1 MAARPFPRSLWWI
14 LGTSACACWLFAIE
28 IWDWDDWWHLA
39 AGRWIVENGA
49 IPSVDSFSYT
59 ATGQPMT
66 GLPWLAEVMLFGA
79 HTVAGPAGLVILQVI
94 CAFATLT
101 LVGMTLRELD
111 VDPRVSA
118 GLVILTAVLVQERY
132 ARARPETI
140 AAAFLAAGIWLV
152 VRWWR
157 RDDRSIVGM
166 APLTLLWIPT
176 HASATLAPILLGL
189 EIAAMAIS
197 QRRRLLLP
205 IATMAVVL
213 AAFGLTQT
221 GRELVDLGLRASHS
235 ASPVAIGITEE
246 WRRPTL
252 SDGSIWIPLLLTLA
266 SVAACV
272 TKRRRDAVVPVG
284 LALVGLFLA
293 VRSIRHIAPAVLL
306 GIPAWGLAARDLRAW
321 LLHRPWPLAALA
333 LPWIIGLGLSF
344 GHVGLSPLENN
355 RVAFGFGV
363 VEDRFPSDSVD
374 VLESLPPGRTIHE
387 MHFGGYLIWRRVP
400 VFWDGRTVSLYTD
413 QQIVDFFLPAER
425 DEASLERVADHFDVK
440 YGLST
445 IESPLGALMMSSN
458 NWIPVLH
465 GRVASVYVRRKHASE
480 LAGAGIPLL
489 TTLRFTP
496 SWRWNEHWYGRV
508 LSDPVGRADLL
519 QGIRHQHDRSPKA
532 PALTGVLQYLQGR
545 APEFYTSLGL
555 APP

>member
-1 MAARPFPRSLWWI
+1 MATRPSTHSVSWVI
-14 LGTSACACWLFAIE
+14 VTSACACWLFAIK
-28 IWDWDDWWHLA
+28 IWDWDDWWHLGT
-39 AGRWIVENGA
+39 GRWIVENGE
-49 IPSVDSFSYT
+49 IPYVDPFSYT

-66 GLPWLAEVMLFGA
+66 GFPWLAELALYGA
-79 HTVAGPAGLVILQVI
+79 HDVAGPAGLVILQVI

-118 GLVILTAVLVQERY
+118 GLVLLTAVLVQERY

-140 AAAFLAAGIWLV
+140 AAVFLAAGVWLV
-152 VRWWR
+152 VRWWQR
-157 RDDRSIVGM
+157 NDRSIVGL
-166 APLTLLWIPT
+166 APLTLLWIPI
-176 HASATLAPILLGL
+176 HASATLAPALLASV
-189 EIAAMAIS
+189 IAAMAFN
-197 QRRRLLLP
+197 QRQRLLLP

-221 GRELVDLGLRASHS
+221 GRDLVEFGLRSS
-235 ASPVAIGITEE
+235 RGASPVAIGITEE

-252 SDGSIWIPLLLTLA
+252 ADGSIWIPLLMTLA
-266 SVAACV
+266 SVATCAA
-272 TKRRRDAVVPVG
+272 KRRRDAVLPVG
-284 LALVGLFLA
+284 LALIGLFFA
-293 VRSIRHIAPAVLL
+293 GRSIRHIAPAVLL
-306 GIPAWGLAARDLRAW
+306 SVPAWGLAARSLRAW
-321 LLHRPWPLAALA
+321 LLNRPWPLAARV
-333 LPWIIGLGLSF
+333 LPWTIGLGLSS

-363 VEDRFPSDSVD
+363 VENRFPSDSVD

-387 MHFGGYLIWRRVP
+387 MHFGGYLIWRRIP

-425 DEASLERVADHFDVK
+425 DEASLERVADHFSVK

-445 IESPLGALMMSSN
+445 IESPLGALMMTSN
-458 NWIPVLH
+458 DWIPVLH
-465 GRVASVYVRRKHASE
+465 GRVASLYVRRKYASE

-519 QGIRHQHDRSPKA
+519 QAIRHQHDRNPKA
-532 PALTGVLQYLQGR
+532 PALLGALQYLEGR
-545 APEFYTSLGL
+545 DPAFYASIGE